1 MAPTTLNKPPESSG
15 PGPGPGRGGE
25 KPCVLVVD
33 DESSLRELAGDVLG
47 GRGADLR
54 VLSAS
59 NLRDAQ
65 ELIRLEDIQL
75 MLVDMQLPDG
85 NGMSLLPLLRDSRPT
100 AEAVVITGHPS
111 LQGAIDAM
119 RAGVID
125 LLPKPFSAA
134 QLRERVERA
143 LQRQAIVAKTDK
155 RLRRLRRAV
164 RRLNLSRRVVS
175 KKVDL
180 LCNDLVAAYGELSR
194 QLDGV
199 RTQESFRKLADSAR
213 DLEQLLCHAMDWIL
227 RHTGYSN
234 VAIWLA
240 ADEGENELGAYM
252 KYTIPGEKEFTDSM
266 KQGLLPLI
274 AREGFVHLDPEDLP
288 TSLTEAE
295 CDHLVNQTVLGVNC
309 TYLGETLATII
320 VFRDARSPFTDEDG
334 AMLKAISPIF
344 ATALAN
350 TVRKGAHHD
359 LDEDGNPFYDDS
371 GNDAPENNR
380 SEDAPDEDEERDRER
395 RERKDRHAADWWK
408 RGEPPPF

>member
-1 MAPTTLNKPPESSG
+1 MAPTQNSTTDAAT
-15 PGPGPGRGGE
+15 RGQ

-33 DESSLRELAGDVLG
+33 DEPALHELADDVLA
-47 GRGADLR
+47 RGADFR
-54 VLSAS
+54 VLAAA
-59 NLRDAQ
+59 NLHEAQ
-65 ELIRLEDIQL
+65 ELIRAEDIQL
-75 MLVDMQLPDG
+75 ILLDVQLPDG

-100 AEAVVITGHPS
+100 AEAVVITGHAS
-111 LQGAIDAM
+111 LQSAIDAM

-125 LLPKPFSAA
+125 LLPKPFSAT

-143 LQRQAIVAKTDK
+143 LAKQSMVAKTDK

-199 RTQESFRKLADSAR
+199 RTQESFRKLVDSAR

-227 RHTGYSN
+227 RHAGYSN

-252 KYTIPGEKEFTDSM
+252 KYTIPGEKEFTESM
-266 KQGLLPLI
+266 KHGLLPMI
-274 AREGFVHLDPEDLP
+274 AREGFIHLGAEDLAAH
-288 TSLTEAE
+288 LTDAE
-295 CDHLVNQTVLGVNC
+295 CDHLAGQTVIGVNC
-309 TYLGETLATII
+309 TYLGETLATFV
-320 VFRDARSPFTDEDG
+320 VFRDARSPFTEEDG
-334 AMLKAISPIF
+334 VMLKAISPIF

-359 LDEDGNPFYDDS
+359 LDEDGNPFYDGESDS
-371 GNDAPENNR
+371 DTIDEKDA
-380 SEDAPDEDEERDRER
+380 DEKARDEENERQR
-395 RERKDRHAADWWK
+395 REREKKDRQAADWWK

>member
-1 MAPTTLNKPPESSG
+1 MTPTLNNTSESPS
-15 PGPGPGRGGE
+15 RTD

-33 DESSLRELAGDVLG
+33 DEPALRELAGDVLG
-47 GRGADLR
+47 RGEHFR
-54 VLSAS
+54 VLSAA
-59 NLRDAQ
+59 NLRDAE
-65 ELIRLEDIQL
+65 ELIRIEDIQL

-100 AEAVVITGHPS
+100 AEAVVITGHAS
-111 LQGAIDAM
+111 LQSAIDAM

-125 LLPKPFSAA
+125 LLPKPFSAT

-143 LQRQAIVAKTDK
+143 LQRQSIVAKTDK

-199 RTQESFRKLADSAR
+199 RTQESFRKLVDSAK

-227 RHTGYSN
+227 RHAGYSN

-252 KYTIPGEKEFTDSM
+252 KYTIPGEKALTESM
-266 KQGLLPLI
+266 KHGLLPLI

-288 TSLTEAE
+288 ANLTEAE
-295 CDHLVNQTVLGVNC
+295 CEHLVNQTVIGVNC
-309 TYLGETLATII
+309 TYLGETLATIV
-320 VFRDARSPFTDEDG
+320 VFRDARSPFTDDDG
-334 AMLKAISPIF
+334 TMLKAISPIF

-371 GNDAPENNR
+371 DGGDDADGPESSR
-380 SEDAPDEDEERDRER
+380 GGADEDEERER
-395 RERKDRHAADWWK
+395 RDRNDRRAADWWK